1 MGVWG
6 CLLSQYLTLQEVT
19 QLLGVSPRTIR
30 RYVNKGLLTRWHNKG
45 RCIFIEHE
53 VKSLAE
59 SKSKKGALGVIYDRV
74 GALNAKMISL
84 DIRVRVLE
92 LALSSRQPDA
102 ELKPDDVKVVK
113 AEIRR
118 VSKKGAIPYD
128 TLCAWSED
136 LLRLDRAAC
145 SRLGFKLLKTFTS
158 RLITKGEA
166 MPEILSDPSRL
177 IILDKLSLFSTR
189 LQGYASTT
197 SASAERSRQASVL

>member
-1 MGVWG
+1 V
-6 CLLSQYLTLQEVT
+6 
-19 QLLGVSPRTIR
+19 
-30 RYVNKGLLTRWHNKG
+30 
-45 RCIFIEHE
+45 FIEHE
-53 VKSLAE
+53 VNTLSE
-59 SKSKKGALGVIYDRV
+59 SKSKKGSLGVIYDRV
-74 GALNAKMISL
+74 GALNAKMMSL

-102 ELKPDDVKVVK
+102 QLKPDDIKMVK

-118 VSKKGAIPYD
+118 VSRKKSISYD

-136 LLRLDRAAC
+136 LLRLDRSAC
-145 SRLGFKLLKTFTS
+145 SRLGFKLLKTFVE

-166 MPEILSDPSRL
+166 MPEILVDPSRL
-177 IILDKLSLFSTR
+177 ITLDKLRLFSAR